1 MDATQGAPVGEKTIR
16 GRSWISLLLLVA
28 AILAYL
34 AIVGG
39 RSRTPSGAQGP
50 AIGRRLP
57 YFRLEPLT
65 GDSKSVSQED
75 LSGRVTVVNYW
86 GTWCPPCVREFPE
99 MVELAAR
106 FGKHDDFRLYAV
118 SCGDAGSDADLVA
131 LGEETRRFLQSNG
144 AMLPTYADQNA
155 ASRRTMT
162 VALDFERGQMA
173 YPTTLILDRNATIRG
188 LWQGYDPRA
197 TREMA
202 EVIEELLRQPAA
214 VRKSD

>member
-1 MDATQGAPVGEKTIR
+1 MDATQGPPVGQTAIR

-28 AILAYL
+28 AILVYV

-65 GDSKSVSQED
+65 GDSRSVSLED

-99 MVELAAR
+99 IVELAAR
-106 FGKHDDFRLYAV
+106 FGKYDDFRLYAV
-118 SCGDAGSDADLVA
+118 SCGEAGGDADLLA
-131 LGEETRRFLQSNG
+131 LGEVTRRFLQSNG
-144 AMLPTYADQNA
+144 STLPTYADQNA
-155 ASRRTMT
+155 ASRRAMT
-162 VALDFERGQMA
+162 VTLDFDGGEMA

-202 EVIEELLRQPAA
+202 EVIEQSLKDELIVPNA
-214 VRKSD
+214 D